1 MVSSLSGIS
10 MAEYQAYLQQQS
22 ARTSGATNSIRYE
35 NDSTNFSTSK
45 ERCTDGKDD
54 GKIGLFSAV
63 GNAIKG
69 VGKTIVNG
77 VKGMFTNSEG
87 KFSLGKTLLSLG
99 TAAVCVAFPAVG
111 VAACAIGGA
120 MGAVQVGKG
129 IYNAATAKTDA
140 EAKEAWQNI
149 GGGAFTVAASVTG
162 AKAGVKAVKSTS
174 TATNGLASLDDTATL
189 GQKAVAL
196 SKDMVSSTRNQY
208 NTVKTT
214 ATAYSNAAKIKYTE
228 AKANKIDT
236 SGALTSEELH
246 TINNAKYQKM
256 FASDDTLAALEKMDK
271 ASNAAKSY
279 AEAAKIKYAEVK
291 ANKIDTSGALTTNE
305 LHTIRNAEYQ
315 KLFASDDTLA
325 ALDKINNVTNK
336 AQNVWQTAKGKVT
349 KTNAE
354 TLLNGIKSADKN
366 TITKIGSKLTG
377 KAKNIWNELSTGK
390 YSYPE
395 VVNKY
400 GFENVAE
407 VIQYMSGVVY
417 SAQNI

>member
-1 MVSSLSGIS
+1 
-10 MAEYQAYLQQQS
+10 MAEYQAYLQQES
-22 ARTSGATNSIRYE
+22 TRTIGATNSIRYE

-54 GKIGLFSAV
+54 GKIGLLSAV
-63 GNAIKG
+63 GNAVKG

-129 IYNAATAKTDA
+129 VYNAATAKTDA

-271 ASNAAKSY
+271 ASNVAKSY

-291 ANKIDTSGALTTNE
+291 ANKIDTSSALTSKE
-305 LHTIRNAEYQ
+305 LHTIKNAEYQ
-315 KLFASDDTLA
+315 KLFASDNTLA

-336 AQNVWQTAKGKVT
+336 AQKVWQTAKGKVT
-349 KTNAE
+349 KANAE
-354 TLLNGIKSADKN
+354 TLLNGIKSVDKN
-366 TITKIGSKLTG
+366 TITQIGSKLTG
-377 KAKNIWNELSTGK
+377 KAKTIWNELSTGK

-400 GFENVAE
+400 GFNNVAE

>member
-1 MVSSLSGIS
+1 MVSSVSGIS
-10 MAEYQAYLQQQS
+10 MAEYQAYLQQES
-22 ARTSGATNSIRYE
+22 TRTIGATNSIRYE

-54 GKIGLFSAV
+54 GKIGLLSAV
-63 GNAIKG
+63 GNAVKG

-99 TAAVCVAFPAVG
+99 TAAVCIAFPAVG

-129 IYNAATAKTDA
+129 VYNAATAKTDA

-291 ANKIDTSGALTTNE
+291 ANKIDTSSALTSKE
-305 LHTIRNAEYQ
+305 LYTIKNAEYQ

-336 AQNVWQTAKGKVT
+336 AQHVWQTAKGKVT
-349 KTNAE
+349 KANAE
-354 TLLNGIKSADKN
+354 TLLNGIKSVDKN
-366 TITKIGSKLTG
+366 TITQIGSKLTG
-377 KAKNIWNELSTGK
+377 KAKTIWNELSTGK

-400 GFENVAE
+400 GFNNVAE